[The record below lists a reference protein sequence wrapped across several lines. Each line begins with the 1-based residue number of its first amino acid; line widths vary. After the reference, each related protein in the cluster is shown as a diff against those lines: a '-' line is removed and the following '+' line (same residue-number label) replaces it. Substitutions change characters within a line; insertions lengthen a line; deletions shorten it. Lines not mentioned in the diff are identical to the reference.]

1 MYADTI
7 TDSMK
12 KAIDETKRRRAIQ
25 EAYNKEHGITP
36 QTIRKAVRDLIAI
49 SKEVTQEEVRF
60 QKDPE
65 SMSASEL
72 EELIRKTEK
81 QMRKAAA
88 DPNFEAAAAPRDQM
102 TELKKHLL
110 ELTGGK

>member
-1 MYADTI
+1 
-7 TDSMK
+7 
-12 KAIDETKRRRAIQ
+12 
-25 EAYNKEHGITP
+25 
-36 QTIRKAVRDLIAI
+36 
-49 SKEVTQEEVRF
+49 
-60 QKDPE
+60 
-65 SMSASEL
+65 MSASEL

-88 DPNFEAAAAPRDQM
+88 DLNFEAASSLRDQM